1 MKKQFLLFLVFIVSN
16 LISNGQSIGEKQ
28 KMAKLIQDNF
38 EFADSQYQLMMQ
50 SIPADMLPQSYD
62 PKTGQVV
69 SREIQWWCSGFY
81 PGSLF
86 MIYEQTKNEKIKKEA
101 ERALELI
108 APNQFF
114 TDNHDLGFM
123 MYNSFGNA
131 YRVTKNEK
139 YKQYIFNSAKSLATR
154 YRPQIKSIQSWNKN
168 QYFNCP
174 VIMDNMMNLEML
186 NWASQ
191 NGADPVFAQI
201 ANTHAQTAMKSF
213 FRPDYSSYHVVDY
226 DLATGKIL
234 QKRTHQGA
242 SNNSAWS
249 RGQAWG
255 LYGFVTMYRDTK
267 NKAYLDHAK
276 KIAQFLINH
285 PNMPADFVPYWDYD
299 APLQPLSKRDASAA
313 AIMASALLEL
323 GQYTQGADK
332 DAYVK
337 AATKMIESLASPA
350 YRNKLGECSGFI
362 LNKSTGALPM
372 GKEIE
377 VPIIYADYYF
387 LEALKRYKEWY
398 L

>member
-1 MKKQFLLFLVFIVSN
+1 MKKQFLLLAFIISN

-50 SIPADMLPQSYD
+50 SIPADKMPQSFD

-69 SREIQWWCSGFY
+69 SREIQWWCTGFY

-86 MIYEQTKNEKIKKEA
+86 MIYEQTKNEKLKKEA

-108 APNQFF
+108 APNQYF

-131 YRVTKNEK
+131 YRVTKDEK

-154 YRPQIKSIQSWNKN
+154 YRPEIKSIQSWNKN

-186 NWASQ
+186 NWASK

-285 PNMPADFVPYWDYD
+285 PNMPADFIPYWDYD

-323 GQYTQGADK
+323 GRYSEGADK

-337 AATKMIESLASPA
+337 TATKMIESLASPA